1 MDARTPAFA
10 TSADNEIPTYYGRPA
25 VKPSLYGWIVAEYI
39 YVGGLA
45 AGIQIAVTVAQ
56 LLNLPGSWEVSFIG
70 RAIALAGAIL
80 GGILLIVD
88 LHTPQRFYNMLRI
101 FRPTSPMSIGTY
113 VLMGF
118 GFCSLV
124 AFVVQALG
132 LDLIALIFGC
142 FAGAFGWWMTT
153 YTAAL
158 QGATATPLWAAT
170 PKLLAEHYSAS
181 AIATGAAAACLI
193 ALGTAPGP
201 RMAVAFGNLAAL
213 ALLVDMIAATGAW
226 LIWRRLGIAGP
237 LQERPW
243 GPLYFGGV
251 QIAGVAVPFALFILA
266 NFFGP
271 PVWFALPASALVLA
285 GGLLM
290 RGVIMLAGNESAR
303 RPEDYFRFARRPG
316 YE

>member
-1 MDARTPAFA
+1 MDAQTPAFA
-10 TSADNEIPTYYGRPA
+10 ANPDTEIPSYYDRPA
-25 VKPSLYGWIVAEYI
+25 IKPSLYGWIVADYI
-39 YVGGLA
+39 YVAGFA

-56 LLNLPGSWEVSFIG
+56 LLNVPGSWEVSFIG

-113 VLMGF
+113 VLMSF

-124 AFVVQALG
+124 AFVVQAFG

-142 FAGAFGWWMTT
+142 FAGAIGWWMTT

-158 QGATATPLWAAT
+158 QGATATPLWAAA
-170 PKLLAEHYSAS
+170 PKLLAGRYAAS
-181 AIATGAAAACLI
+181 AMATGAAAACLI
-193 ALGTAPGP
+193 ALGVAPGQ
-201 RMAVAFGNLAAL
+201 RMVLAFGNLAAL
-213 ALLVDMIAATGAW
+213 ALLLEFAAAAGHLAVC
-226 LIWRRLGIAGP
+226 RRIGIDGP
-237 LQERPW
+237 LRTMPW

-251 QIAGVAVPFALFILA
+251 QIAGAAVPFALYILA

-271 PVWFALPASALVLA
+271 PVWFALPASILVLA
-285 GGLLM
+285 GGVLM

-303 RPEDYFRFARRPG
+303 RPRDYFRLSQP
-316 YE
+316 

>member
-10 TSADNEIPTYYGRPA
+10 TSPDGQIPTYYGRPA

-45 AGIQIAVTVAQ
+45 AGVQIAVTVAQ
-56 LLNLPGSWEVSFIG
+56 LLSIPGADYVSWIG
-70 RAIALAGAIL
+70 RAIALGGAIL

-113 VLMGF
+113 TLMGF
-118 GFCSLV
+118 GFFSLV
-124 AFVVQALG
+124 AFIVQCF
-132 LDLIALIFGC
+132 DLQFVAMVLGC
-142 FAGAFGWWMTT
+142 FAGAIGWWMTT

-170 PKLLAEHYSAS
+170 PKLLAERYAAS
-181 AIATGAAAACLI
+181 AMATGAAAACLI
-193 ALGTAPGP
+193 ALGVAPGP
-201 RMAVAFGNLAAL
+201 RMVVAFGDLAAA
-213 ALLVDMIAATGAW
+213 ALLIEMIASTGSF
-226 LIWRRLGIAGP
+226 LIWARIGIAGP
-237 LQERPW
+237 LIEPPW
-243 GPLYFGGV
+243 GPVYIGGV
-251 QIAGVAVPFALFILA
+251 QVLGVLVPFGLYVAA

-271 PVWFALPASALVLA
+271 AIWFALPASALVLI

-290 RGVIMLAGNESAR
+290 RGAIMLAGNESAR
-303 RPEDYFRFARRPG
+303 RPRDYFRLSQP
-316 YE
+316 